1 MAKITIDEKEYETD
15 DMSDEAKAQLQSL
28 QFVDNEV
35 AREQAKTAA
44 LQTARNAYA
53 QALQKELESEEQGA
67 PNRPVDVFVYARAA
81 VLA

>member
-28 QFVDNEV
+28 QFVDNEIV
-35 AREQAKTAA
+35 REQMKAAA

-53 QALQKELESEEQGA
+53 QALQEALKTE
-67 PNRPVDVFVYARAA
+67 
-81 VLA
+81 

>member
-28 QFVDNEV
+28 QFVDNEIV
-35 AREQAKTAA
+35 REQMKAAA

-53 QALQKELESEEQGA
+53 QALQAALEEEK
-67 PNRPVDVFVYARAA
+67 
-81 VLA
+81 

>member
-1 MAKITIDEKEYETD
+1 MAKITIDENEYETD

-28 QFVDNEV
+28 QFVDNEI

-53 QALQKELESEEQGA
+53 QALQKELESE
-67 PNRPVDVFVYARAA
+67 
-81 VLA
+81 

>member
-1 MAKITIDEKEYETD
+1 MTKITIDEKEYETD

-28 QFVDNEV
+28 QFVDNEI

-53 QALQKELESEEQGA
+53 QALQKELESE
-67 PNRPVDVFVYARAA
+67 
-81 VLA
+81 

>member
-1 MAKITIDEKEYETD
+1 MAKITIDENEYETD

-28 QFVDNEV
+28 QFVDNEI

-53 QALQKELESEEQGA
+53 QALQKALKSE
-67 PNRPVDVFVYARAA
+67 
-81 VLA
+81 

>member
-28 QFVDNEV
+28 QFVDGEINRNQMK
-35 AREQAKTAA
+35 AAA

-53 QALQKELESEEQGA
+53 QALQAALEEA
-67 PNRPVDVFVYARAA
+67 K
-81 VLA
+81 